1 MISQPFKGYTEA
13 VLDQTRPC
21 YVNAANFLNY
31 ARIQLC
37 TLIGT
42 HHLHTHRC
50 LQLDESF
57 RSTASLRWP
66 LRARRL
72 HLVSGT
78 TNLHNTTT

>member
-13 VLDQTRPC
+13 VRDQTRPC

-42 HHLHTHRC
+42 HHLHTHLLHFTHWVTIIAQINTLKRHIC
-50 LQLDESF
+50 YSM
-57 RSTASLRWP
+57 
-66 LRARRL
+66 ARP
-72 HLVSGT
+72 
-78 TNLHNTTT
+78 